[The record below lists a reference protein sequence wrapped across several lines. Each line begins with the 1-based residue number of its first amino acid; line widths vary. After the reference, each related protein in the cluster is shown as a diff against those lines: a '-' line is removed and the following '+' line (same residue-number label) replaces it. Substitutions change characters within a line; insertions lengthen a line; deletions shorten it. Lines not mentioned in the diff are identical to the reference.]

1 MTGLTTPLS
10 SPGATRPNAAA
21 RLFRS
26 VAAVARRLAAQ
37 AAEGL
42 SRQAINRRVLS
53 QLGGMS
59 DRELRDIGLVRQ
71 DVVDAAALAPNQD
84 STVLLLARRNERR
97 GLRRR

>member
-1 MTGLTTPLS
+1 MTGLSTRLS
-10 SPGATRPNAAA
+10 SPGTTRPHPAG

-26 VAAVARRLAAQ
+26 LAAFARHLAAR

-42 SRQAINRRVLS
+42 SRRAINERVLY

-71 DVVDAAALAPNQD
+71 DVVDAATFAQEQD
-84 STVLLLARRNERR
+84 STLLLVARRNERR
-97 GLRRR
+97 GAGRS